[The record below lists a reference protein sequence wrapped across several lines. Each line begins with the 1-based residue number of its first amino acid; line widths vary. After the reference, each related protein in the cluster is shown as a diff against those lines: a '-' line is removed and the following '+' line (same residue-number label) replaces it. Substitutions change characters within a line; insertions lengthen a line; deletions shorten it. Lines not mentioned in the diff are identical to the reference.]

1 MTFNSTTMTKQIF
14 SLMIAATLVV
24 SCGQKDNNQTVDQL
38 IAAKNNKE
46 LQARKATIQ
55 ADLAKIEAALATLNV
70 RKEEALVSVA
80 TLKDT
85 VFNHY
90 LDIQGSVETKENIL
104 IQPEMPGTLV
114 ALNVKAGQRV
124 SKGQLL
130 ARVDDGGSS
139 QQVASLETQYQLAKT
154 TFERQKNLWS
164 QKIGSEI
171 QYLQAQTQMLSL
183 QRSVAQAK
191 AMLSKT
197 EIRAP
202 FSGTIDEVFVE
213 RGQVVSAGPQG
224 LMRIVNLNN
233 MYVSTSIPESYIG
246 KLKVGTQVD
255 VFLTSLNKN
264 YKGKVRQIG
273 NFINPNNRSFGI
285 EVSIPNPENLLR
297 PNQVAKLKV
306 IDYTVKNAIVVPS
319 NVIQEDGKGN
329 QFVFVATNSD
339 GKTATAKKAMVT
351 IGKSSDNVT
360 EILSGLSAND
370 IIVIEGVNT
379 ISEEM
384 KLNFY
389 YFNSRKNKLCHIKIK
404 NSAFQVGQ
412 LTIVSRCIS

>member
-1 MTFNSTTMTKQIF
+1 MTLNRTPMTKQIF
-14 SLMIAATLVV
+14 SLLIAAILVV

-85 VFNHY
+85 MFNHY

-379 ISEEM
+379 ISEGM
-384 KLNFY
+384 KLNF
-389 YFNSRKNKLCHIKIK
+389 
-404 NSAFQVGQ
+404 
-412 LTIVSRCIS
+412 

>member
-1 MTFNSTTMTKQIF
+1 MKYNRTPMTKLIF
-14 SLMIAATLVV
+14 PLLVATSLIV
-24 SCGQKDNNQTVDQL
+24 SCGDKQNDQTVDQL

-46 LQARKATIQ
+46 LQARKAVIQ
-55 ADLAKIEAALATLNV
+55 ADLAKIDAALATLNV
-70 RKEEALVSVA
+70 RKEEALVSVL

-90 LDIQGSVETKENIL
+90 LDIQGSVNTKENIL
-104 IQPEMPGTLV
+104 IQPEMPGTLI

-154 TFERQKNLWS
+154 TFERQKNLWN

-213 RGQVVSAGPQG
+213 KGQVVSASPQG

-233 MYVSTSIPESYIG
+233 MYVSTTIPESYIG

-329 QFVFVATNSD
+329 QFVFVASNSN

-351 IGKSSDNVT
+351 TGKSSDNVT

-379 ISEEM
+379 ISEGM
-384 KLNFY
+384 KLNF
-389 YFNSRKNKLCHIKIK
+389 
-404 NSAFQVGQ
+404 
-412 LTIVSRCIS
+412 